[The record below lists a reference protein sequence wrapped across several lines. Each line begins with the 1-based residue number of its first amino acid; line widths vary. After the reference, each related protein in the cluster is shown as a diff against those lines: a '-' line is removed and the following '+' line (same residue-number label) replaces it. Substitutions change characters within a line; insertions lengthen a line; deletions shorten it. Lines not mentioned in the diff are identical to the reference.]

1 VRTYFRAV
9 SLDQLP
15 KNSVNPIMQDNIEQR
30 IQTPDFT
37 VYFEA
42 SKQTVALIGSLRL
55 NAAPE
60 YAPISQLMAH
70 ALEALVAVGKPVLI
84 IDVRELKF
92 LNSSGINL
100 LYQFVLKVRK
110 QGDIGLTVLGSS
122 SNAWQSKSLANMTK
136 FMPALQLEIA

>member
-1 VRTYFRAV
+1 
-9 SLDQLP
+9 
-15 KNSVNPIMQDNIEQR
+15 MQDETNQK

-42 SKQTVALIGSLRL
+42 SEQTVVLMGSLRL

-60 YAPISQLMAH
+60 YEPISQLMTQ
-70 ALEALVAVGKPVLI
+70 ALEKLVRENKPTLNL
-84 IDVRELKF
+84 DVRDLKF

-110 QGDIGLTVLGSS
+110 QSGIGLKVLGSS
-122 SNAWQSKSLANMTK
+122 SNAWQSKSLSNMTK
-136 FMPALQLEIA
+136 FMPTLVLEID

>member
-1 VRTYFRAV
+1 MHDKT
-9 SLDQLP
+9 SP
-15 KNSVNPIMQDNIEQR
+15 K

-42 SKQTVALIGSLRL
+42 SEQTVVLMGSLRL

-60 YAPISQLMAH
+60 YEPISQLMTQS
-70 ALEALVAVGKPVLI
+70 LEKVASDGKTTVI
-84 IDVRELKF
+84 VDVRELKF

-110 QGDIGLTVLGSS
+110 HGGIGLKVLGSS
-122 SNAWQSKSLANMTK
+122 SNAWQTKSLGNMVK
-136 FMPALQLEIA
+136 FMPTLQLEII

>member
-1 VRTYFRAV
+1 
-9 SLDQLP
+9 
-15 KNSVNPIMQDNIEQR
+15 MQEQTTQK

-42 SKQTVALIGSLRL
+42 TEQTVVLMGSLRL

-60 YAPISQLMAH
+60 YEPISQLMTR
-70 ALEALVAVGKPVLI
+70 ALDKLVSESKPTLN

-110 QGDIGLTVLGSS
+110 HGGIGLKVLGSS
-122 SNAWQSKSLANMTK
+122 SNAWQTKSLANMTK
-136 FMPALQLEIA
+136 FMPALQLQID

>member
-1 VRTYFRAV
+1 MHNKT
-9 SLDQLP
+9 SP
-15 KNSVNPIMQDNIEQR
+15 K

-42 SKQTVALIGSLRL
+42 SEQTVVLMGSLRL

-60 YAPISQLMAH
+60 YEPISQLMTQS
-70 ALEALVAVGKPVLI
+70 LEKVVSEGKTTLI
-84 IDVRELKF
+84 VDVRELKF

-110 QGDIGLTVLGSS
+110 HGGIGLKVLGSS
-122 SNAWQSKSLANMTK
+122 SNAWQTKSLGNMTK
-136 FMPALQLEIA
+136 FMPTLQLEIN

>member
-1 VRTYFRAV
+1 M
-9 SLDQLP
+9 
-15 KNSVNPIMQDNIEQR
+15 MQDNIEQK

-42 SKQTVALIGSLRL
+42 SEQTVVLMGSLRL

-60 YAPISQLMAH
+60 YEPISALMTQ
-70 ALEALVAVGKPVLI
+70 ALEALIAAGKPVLI
-84 IDVRELKF
+84 LDLRELKF

-110 QGDIGLTVLGSS
+110 HGGIGLKVLGSS
-122 SNAWQSKSLANMTK
+122 N
-136 FMPALQLEIA
+136 PPDCY

>member
-1 VRTYFRAV
+1 MHDKT
-9 SLDQLP
+9 SP
-15 KNSVNPIMQDNIEQR
+15 K

-42 SKQTVALIGSLRL
+42 SEQTVVLMGSLRL

-60 YAPISQLMAH
+60 YEPISQLMTQS
-70 ALEALVAVGKPVLI
+70 LEKVVSEGKTTLI
-84 IDVRELKF
+84 VDVRELKF

-110 QGDIGLTVLGSS
+110 HGGIGLKVLGSS
-122 SNAWQSKSLANMTK
+122 SNAWQTKSLGNMTK
-136 FMPALQLEIA
+136 FMPTLQLEIN

>member
-1 VRTYFRAV
+1 
-9 SLDQLP
+9 
-15 KNSVNPIMQDNIEQR
+15 MQDDTKQK

-42 SKQTVALIGSLRL
+42 SEQTVVLIGSLRL

-60 YAPISQLMAH
+60 YEPIAQLMSQ
-70 ALEALVAVGKPVLI
+70 ALEKLIGAGKPMLI
-84 IDVRELKF
+84 LDVRELKF

-110 QGDIGLTVLGSS
+110 LGGIGLKVLGSS

-136 FMPALQLEIA
+136 FMPTLLLEID

>member
-1 VRTYFRAV
+1 M
-9 SLDQLP
+9 
-15 KNSVNPIMQDNIEQR
+15 NPIMQDETNQK

-42 SKQTVALIGSLRL
+42 SEQTVVLMGSLRL

-60 YAPISQLMAH
+60 YEPISQLMTQ
-70 ALEALVAVGKPVLI
+70 ALEKLVRENKPTLNL
-84 IDVRELKF
+84 DVRDLKF

-110 QGDIGLTVLGSS
+110 QSGIGLKVLGSS
-122 SNAWQSKSLANMTK
+122 SNAWQSKSLSNMTK
-136 FMPALQLEIA
+136 FMPTLVLEID

>member
-1 VRTYFRAV
+1 
-9 SLDQLP
+9 
-15 KNSVNPIMQDNIEQR
+15 MQDTIEQK

-42 SKQTVALIGSLRL
+42 PEQTVVLMGSLRL

-60 YAPISQLMAH
+60 YEPISVLMTQ
-70 ALEALVAVGKPVLI
+70 ALEALIAAGKPELI
-84 IDVRELKF
+84 LDLRELKF

-110 QGDIGLTVLGSS
+110 HNSIGLKVLGSS
-122 SNAWQSKSLANMTK
+122 KNAWQSKSLTNMTK
-136 FMPALQLEIA
+136 FMPTLQIAID

>member
-1 VRTYFRAV
+1 M
-9 SLDQLP
+9 
-15 KNSVNPIMQDNIEQR
+15 NPIVQHKIEQK
-30 IQTPDFT
+30 IQTSDFT

-42 SKQTVALIGSLRL
+42 SEQTVVLIGSLRL

-60 YAPISQLMAH
+60 YEPISTLMTQ
-70 ALEALVAVGKPVLI
+70 ALESLVAAGKPMMI

-110 QGDIGLTVLGSS
+110 HGGIGLKVLGSS
-122 SNAWQSKSLANMTK
+122 SNAWQTKSLGNMTK
-136 FMPALQLEIA
+136 FMPTLLIEIN